1 MSTRKLSPSRMA
13 ITLVALVAIV
23 TVCALAASAQE
34 TAPRAEVFV
43 GYSWANVGGPAAVGP
58 NVPGVPFTQNSPTQ
72 NLKDIPLGFGGA
84 FSYNFNKWFS
94 VAADYSGHY
103 GKSDHADLQTV
114 AVGPQLHLR
123 SEHFSP
129 FIEGLFGMARM
140 APPNV
145 NAHTGFG
152 ALVGGGV
159 DLYLTN
165 HIAWRIIQADYLY
178 QSHSVSALGGT
189 GTFNGARVQGGLVFG
204 FGSLTKPVMP
214 TATCAVEPG
223 TPVMA
228 GSPITATVTTKSFNP
243 KHTVAYVWKTT
254 GGKLAFTNTKASIDT
269 ADLAPGSYTVSVTA
283 TDAKAQKDYQLA
295 SCSGSFTIQEPPKR
309 PPTISCSPNPATV
322 RSGDPSRITCVG
334 NSPDNRPL
342 TYAAQASAGRLTGAG
357 PAYTLD
363 TAGVPQ
369 GSVRINA
376 TTTDDRGLSASTSTQ
391 VGVTVPPPPPSASK
405 IAEIAFPNEKKPWRV
420 DNTAKA
426 ILDDVA
432 LRLQREPSARA
443 IVIGYVDPDEK
454 GGVNLAQQRAVNT
467 KAYLTDEKG
476 IDPSRIGV
484 ATGTAG
490 GKRAEVYLV
499 PVGGVFNV
507 PAQNFDESTVKKAAP
522 EGRRAPAPAKKS
534 PAKKAAAKP

>member
-1 MSTRKLSPSRMA
+1 MSLPKLSPSRLA
-13 ITLVALVAIV
+13 ITVVALVAIV

-34 TAPRAEVFV
+34 TAPRAEVFL
-43 GYSWANVGGPAAVGP
+43 GYSWVNVGGPAAAGP
-58 NVPGVPFTQNSPTQ
+58 SVAGVPFTQASPTQ
-72 NLKDIPLGFGGA
+72 NLKDIPAGFGGA

-94 VAADYSGHY
+94 IAADYSGHY
-103 GKSDHADLQTV
+103 GGSTHGRLQTV
-114 AVGPQLHLR
+114 TAGPQLHLR

-129 FIEGLFGMARM
+129 FVEGLFGMARLT
-140 APPNV
+140 PPNV
-145 NAHTGFG
+145 DAHTGFG
-152 ALVGGGV
+152 GIVGGGI

-165 HIAWRIIQADYLY
+165 HIAWRLIQADYVY
-178 QSHSVSALGGT
+178 QSHPVSALGGN

-214 TATCAVEPG
+214 TAACTVEPG
-223 TPVMA
+223 TPVLA
-228 GSPITATVTTKSFNP
+228 GSPITANATTKNFNP
-243 KHTVAYVWKTT
+243 KHTVAYQWKTT
-254 GGKLAFTNTKASIDT
+254 GGQLTAKDATASIDT
-269 ADLAPGSYTVSVTA
+269 AGLAPGSYTVTATA
-283 TDAKAQKDYQLA
+283 TDAKAHKDYQMA
-295 SCSGSFTIQEPPKR
+295 SCSGSFTIQEPPKH

-322 RSGDPSRITCVG
+322 RSGDPAKITCVG

-357 PAYTLD
+357 PVYTLD

-376 TTTDDRGLSASTSTQ
+376 TTTDDRELSASTSTQ
-391 VGVTVPPPPPSASK
+391 VSVTVPPPPPSASK
-405 IAEIAFPNEKKPWRV
+405 IAEIVFPNEKKPWRV

-432 LRLQREPSARA
+432 LRLQREPTARA
-443 IVIGYVDPDEK
+443 VVIGYFDPAEK

-490 GKRAEVYLV
+490 GNRAEIYLV
-499 PVGGVFNV
+499 PAGGVFNV
-507 PAQNFDESTVKKAAP
+507 PVQNFDESTVKKAAP
-522 EGRRAPAPAKKS
+522 EGHPAPAKKGH
-534 PAKKAAAKP
+534 AKKAAPKP